1 MATQP
6 RDWQGWGGQSA
17 SNQPQLSWLSWT
29 YQEVPPLLTVCTPS
43 HRSSPSTPLHFSSLA
58 AIPHVP
64 SGSLGL
70 VLRKAGHEAGH
81 SFSAVAFGWML
92 RYLYLPACSVLSAI
106 NTITKKQRGEE
117 RKGSPLADT
126 VQFITKG
133 VKART
138 LKARS
143 SRSSKQRPLRSATPH
158 SLAPSGLLRYLFY
171 TAQAHLPWA
180 GITHRELNSPRSVSH
195 QETASQIYI
204 YIYMPIGQSDRAS
217 SSVQGLDHRVT
228 GMLSHEPAPPWFPPL

>member
-1 MATQP
+1 VATQP

-126 VQFITKG
+126 VQFITK
-133 VKART
+133 
-138 LKARS
+138 RS
-143 SRSSKQRPLRSATPH
+143 QGKNSQGEKLEKLEAEAPEECYS
-158 SLAPSGLLRYLFY
+158 SLACSLGSAQVLVLHSSGPPALGWHHSQG
-171 TAQAHLPWA
+171 A
-180 GITHRELNSPRSVSH
+180 ELS
-195 QETASQIYI
+195 
-204 YIYMPIGQSDRAS
+204 
-217 SSVQGLDHRVT
+217 
-228 GMLSHEPAPPWFPPL
+228 